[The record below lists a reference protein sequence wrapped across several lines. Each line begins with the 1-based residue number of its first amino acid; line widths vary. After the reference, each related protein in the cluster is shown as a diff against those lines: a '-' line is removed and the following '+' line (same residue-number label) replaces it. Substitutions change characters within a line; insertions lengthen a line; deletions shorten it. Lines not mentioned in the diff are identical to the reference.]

1 MIKVTTEEVESL
13 IHQPMSHVHS
23 VVLNRKRWALSQGE
37 LADLLGVSQAH
48 VSRIEE
54 GESAKS
60 TKLETVLALQV
71 IFDRSPRSLFP
82 GIYDAVEES
91 VIRRGANLD
100 TSLRQKSDPDSE
112 KKKQLLTTLVKRA
125 TSPTRTP

>member
-1 MIKVTTEEVESL
+1 MMKVTTKEVESL
-13 IHQPMSHVHS
+13 IHHPMSHVHS

-54 GESAKS
+54 GESAKT
-60 TKLETVLALQV
+60 TKLETVLALQI

-82 GIYDAVEES
+82 GIYDAVEEL
-91 VIRRGANLD
+91 VIRRGVKLD
-100 TSLRQKSDPDSE
+100 TSLRQKHDPDSM
-112 KKKQLLTTLVKRA
+112 KKKQLLTIMVKRA
-125 TSPTRTP
+125 ASPSSTP